1 MVRTARLLSPPPTP
15 QGVAIFLLA
24 FGLVVSSA
32 AEPLWTLVGSE
43 ARLFARAND
52 VRRKHQLGTLRAS
65 PALAEVALAHAQDMA
80 RNGYLSHVNAGGQD
94 PLERVRA
101 AGIEG
106 FKLLAENIAASDVA
120 ADRVSAMVEEW
131 LRSPLHRENLL
142 NPVFNSSG
150 VAVVEAPDGRT
161 LAVQLFATF

>member
-1 MVRTARLLSPPPTP
+1 MAGPTRLLSPPPTP
-15 QGVAIFLLA
+15 HGLAVFLLG
-24 FGLVVSSA
+24 FGLVVSA
-32 AEPLWTLVGSE
+32 AAAPLSPLVGPE
-43 ARLFARAND
+43 ARLFARVNE
-52 VRRKHQLGTLRAS
+52 VRSTHHLGRLRAN
-65 PALAEVALAHAQDMA
+65 PELARVALAHAQDMA

-120 ADRVSAMVEEW
+120 AERVSAMVEEW

-150 VAVVEAPDGRT
+150 LAVVEAPDGRT